1 MEQRQVLET
10 IRNGLLSKN
19 LLTIFG
25 DCAVEY
31 VGRATS
37 ILPSGKRLII
47 IKGDNSISIHQNR
60 LVKPT
65 NYMVKSR
72 FSVQEKGNQFILTAK
87 KDKPI
92 ETLTITFDS
101 VDDINSY
108 DLELTD
114 DLRLAGSER
123 DLNDLLMQDLSM
135 IEPGLKPLNQQQ
147 EFGKGIADIVAEDKN
162 GNPVVIELKRRE
174 ADYACVSQ
182 LQRYMR
188 QIAKLKGKNP
198 RGILLAPSIRPKARE
213 MLEELNL
220 EFAVLDF
227 VLKPSSV
234 EKACITGLQKKQT
247 TITEHW
253 HKK

>member
-1 MEQRQVLET
+1 MKQGQALET
-10 IRNGLLSKN
+10 IRRGLLSKN

-25 DCAVEY
+25 NCAVDY

-37 ILPSGKRLII
+37 VLPSGKRLIL
-47 IKGDNSISIHQNR
+47 IKGDDSISIHQNR

-72 FSVQEKGNQFILTAK
+72 FSIKQKGNQLVLMARK
-87 KDKPI
+87 SKPT
-92 ETLTITFDS
+92 ETLTIIFDS
-101 VDDINSY
+101 VDDICSY
-108 DLELTD
+108 DLDVTN

-135 IEPGLKPLNQQQ
+135 IESGLKPLNQQQ
-147 EFGKGIADIVAEDKN
+147 EFGKGIADIIAEDRD

-182 LQRYMR
+182 LQRYMK
-188 QIAKLKGKNP
+188 QIEKLRGRMP

-220 EFAVLDF
+220 EFARLDF
-227 VLKPSSV
+227 VLKPGSK
-234 EKACITGLQKKQT
+234 EKACISGLQRKQT
-247 TITEHW
+247 NFSEWLI
-253 HKK
+253 K